1 MSGIYGGYGL
11 ENGLNSP
18 TTEVPTSIQS
28 PNITHQTNYSD
39 INQMLD
45 QILNITEQNL
55 DDAQT
60 QKQILNNDRMKPALF
75 SVLCEIKER
84 SVLSLRNMQDQN
96 PPNPD
101 LMRLDNMLIAE
112 QIVEGNVA
120 PQNRSQDHTTIEN
133 AEYKKKLEQIQRIY
147 QQEIEKHNQGCTEF
161 TDHVMN
167 LLREQSRTR
176 PITAKEIERMVQ
188 IINKKFTSIQIQL
201 KQSTC
206 EAVMILKS
214 RFLDARRKRRN
225 FNKKSSDV
233 LHEYFYANLMNP
245 YPSDEVKEELAR
257 KAGITVSQVNN
268 WFGNKRIRY
277 KRNTQKAQEEANMFA
292 AKAAAAIASASA
304 TSLGATSPGIGG
316 QHDFASFPGSSG
328 EGGSGFQ
335 NF

>member
-1 MSGIYGGYGL
+1 MSGVYGSYGL
-11 ENGLNSP
+11 ENGLTSP
-18 TTEVPTSIQS
+18 TAEDAASLHS
-28 PNITHQTNYSD
+28 PNMSQSSYTD

-55 DDAQT
+55 DQAQT
-60 QKQILNNDRMKPALF
+60 QKQILNNDRMKPVLF

-112 QIVEGNVA
+112 QIVDGN
-120 PQNRSQDHTTIEN
+120 PQDQTTIEN
-133 AEYKKKLEQIQRIY
+133 SEYKKKLEQIQRIY
-147 QQEIEKHNQGCTEF
+147 KQEIEKHNQGCTEF

-188 IINKKFTSIQIQL
+188 IINRKFTSIQVQL

-225 FNKKSSDV
+225 HTKKSSDV
-233 LHEYFYANLMNP
+233 LHEYFYSNLMNP

-257 KAGITVSQVNN
+257 KAGITVGQVNN

-292 AKAAAAIASASA
+292 AKAAAAIVSASA
-304 TSLGATSPGIGG
+304 PNMGSPSPGIGG
-316 QHDFASFPGSSG
+316 NQDFKDFPGYP
-328 EGGSGFQ
+328 GGSGQGGFQ
-335 NF
+335 HF